1 MFAVAC
7 LLTIG
12 QPLRAQQAQY
22 VQAKLIAD
30 VKTIEPGKPF
40 RLGLLFKL
48 PPHAHIYWR
57 FPGSSGLPTSIEWR
71 LPEGFTTGKLQW
83 PAPKRFEIEEI
94 DDTTY
99 GYEDE
104 VLLFA
109 DVTPPAALDPANT
122 VTLAADASW
131 LICLESGLCIPEFKS
146 PQLKLAV
153 GEAKPS
159 NNAAVFTRY
168 ASHVPLPLT
177 KAVPVSLSNS
187 GARADILTFEAR
199 TPWRFTLGKNDP
211 PASFAPK
218 KGGPWNLSI
227 NAGDAQEGTATLK
240 FQYSGETP
248 YQPAGVATLPMQNS
262 ATGEERTFYV
272 SLNR

>member
-1 MFAVAC
+1 MFAIAC

-22 VQAKLIAD
+22 VHAELIAD
-30 VKTIEPGKPF
+30 VQAIEPGKPF

-71 LPEGFTTGKLQW
+71 LPEGFTAGKLQW
-83 PAPKRFEIEEI
+83 PTPKRFEIEEI

-104 VLLFA
+104 VLLFVN
-109 DVTPPAALDPANT
+109 VTPPAALDPSNT

-131 LICLESGLCIPEFKS
+131 LICLESGLCIPEFKK
-146 PQLKLAV
+146 PQRKLAV
-153 GEAKPS
+153 GEAKAS
-159 NNAAVFTRY
+159 SNAALFTRY
-168 ASHVPLPLT
+168 ASRVPVPLT
-177 KAVPVSLSNS
+177 DAVPVSLSVS
-187 GARADILTFEAR
+187 DARAGILTFEAKV
-199 TPWRFTLGKNDP
+199 PWRFALGKNDP

-227 NAGDAQEGTATLK
+227 DAGDGEGTAATLK
-240 FQYSGETP
+240 FRCTSERP
-248 YQPAGVATLPMQNS
+248 DPPAGVAALPMQNP
-262 ATGEERTFYV
+262 ATGGKKTFYL
-272 SLNR
+272 SLGR